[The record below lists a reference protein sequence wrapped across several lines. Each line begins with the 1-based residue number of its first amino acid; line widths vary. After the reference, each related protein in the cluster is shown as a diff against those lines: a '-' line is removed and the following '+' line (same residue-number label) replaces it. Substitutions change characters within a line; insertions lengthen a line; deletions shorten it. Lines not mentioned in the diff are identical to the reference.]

1 LANVSQRAGRKEQS
15 LSNEEPG
22 KFMQQLVSVE
32 YDMKPSPEQ
41 VAHHKELAQH
51 RIVGHRCPEC
61 GLTYVPGSGYC
72 PICAVVIGEAGRVVL
87 EPRGTVT
94 TFTVVEPLQYQGQQ
108 EKSPYVVAAILL
120 DGAGVALGQQR
131 LGEIE
136 PSDARI
142 GMRVEVEWAEAGA
155 ASPIQHWG
163 PNGEPDVPRDQLQ
176 EHIL

>member
-1 LANVSQRAGRKEQS
+1 MSDDDD
-15 LSNEEPG
+15 G
-22 KFMQQLVSVE
+22 KFMKQVVSVE

-41 VAHHKELAQH
+41 IAYGQELAKH

-61 GLTYVPGSGYC
+61 DLTYVPGNGFC
-72 PICAVVIGEAGRVVL
+72 PLCSVAIGGHGRVEL

-94 TFTVVEPLQYQGQQ
+94 TFTVVEPVQYQGQH

-131 LGEIE
+131 LGEIDPE
-136 PSDARI
+136 DVRT
-142 GMRVEVEWAEAGA
+142 GMRVEVEWAEPGAG
-155 ASPIQHWG
+155 SPIKHWG

>member
-1 LANVSQRAGRKEQS
+1 MKQV
-15 LSNEEPG
+15 
-22 KFMQQLVSVE
+22 VSVE

-41 VAHHKELAQH
+41 RAYARELAKH
-51 RIVGHRCPEC
+51 RIVGQRCPEC

-72 PICAVVIGEAGRVVL
+72 PICSVAIGEDGRVEL
-87 EPRGTVT
+87 EPRGTVA
-94 TFTVVEPLQYQGQQ
+94 TFTVVEPVQYPGQQ

-131 LGEIE
+131 LGEID
-136 PSDARI
+136 PDDARI

-155 ASPIQHWG
+155 SNPIQHWG
-163 PNGEPDVPRDQLQ
+163 PNGEPDVPRDQLR

>member
-1 LANVSQRAGRKEQS
+1 MSDEDA
-15 LSNEEPG
+15 G
-22 KFMQQLVSVE
+22 KFMRQVVSVE

-41 VAHHKELAQH
+41 IAYGKALAQH

-72 PICAVVIGEAGRVVL
+72 PLCAVAIGEDGHVELAS
-87 EPRGTVT
+87 RGTVT
-94 TFTVVEPLQYQGQQ
+94 TFTVVDPVQYKGQE

-120 DGAGVALGQQR
+120 DGAGVALSTQR

-136 PSDARI
+136 PEDVRT
-142 GMRVEVEWAEAGA
+142 GMRVEVEWAEPGA
-155 ASPIQHWG
+155 ADPIKHWG
-163 PNGEPDVPRDQLQ
+163 PNGEPDVPREQLR

>member
-1 LANVSQRAGRKEQS
+1 MSEDD
-15 LSNEEPG
+15 G
-22 KFMQQLVSVE
+22 KFMKQVVSIE

-41 VAHHKELAQH
+41 VAYGKELAKH

-61 GLTYVPGSGYC
+61 GLIYVPGSGYC
-72 PICAVVIGEAGRVVL
+72 PICALAIGDDEHVEL

-94 TFTVVEPLQYQGQQ
+94 TFTVVEPVQYKGQ
-108 EKSPYVVAAILL
+108 EETSPYVVAAILL
-120 DGAGVALGQQR
+120 DGAGVTLGQQR

-136 PSDARI
+136 TADARM

-155 ASPIQHWG
+155 SNPIKHWG
-163 PNGEPDVPRDQLQ
+163 PNGEPDVPHAELR

>member
-1 LANVSQRAGRKEQS
+1 MSDDDD
-15 LSNEEPG
+15 G
-22 KFMQQLVSVE
+22 KFMQQVVSVE

-41 VAHHKELAQH
+41 IAYGKELAKH

-61 GLTYVPGSGYC
+61 ELTYVPGNGFC
-72 PICAVVIGEAGRVVL
+72 PLCTVAIGGHGRVEL

-94 TFTVVEPLQYQGQQ
+94 TFTVVEPVQYQGQH

-131 LGEIE
+131 LGEIAPE
-136 PSDARI
+136 DVRT
-142 GMRVEVEWAEAGA
+142 GMRVEVEWAEPGAGN
-155 ASPIQHWG
+155 PIKHWG
-163 PNGEPDVPRDQLQ
+163 PNGEPDVPREQLQ

>member
-1 LANVSQRAGRKEQS
+1 M
-15 LSNEEPG
+15 SNEDAG
-22 KFMQQLVSVE
+22 KFMKQVVSLE

-41 VAHHKELAQH
+41 IAYRKELAAR
-51 RIVGHRCPEC
+51 RIVGQRCPEC
-61 GLTYVPGSGYC
+61 ALTYVPGSGYC
-72 PICAVVIGEAGRVVL
+72 PICAVPIGEAGRVEL

-94 TFTVVEPLQYQGQQ
+94 TFTVVDPVQYPGQQ

-136 PSDARI
+136 PEDART

-155 ASPIQHWG
+155 ANPIRHWG
-163 PNGEPDVPRDQLQ
+163 PNGEPDVAREQLQ